1 MKIVIFETEQW
12 EAAACGRLAGA
23 HALACTPE
31 GLDLDNVARFADAE
45 VISPFVHSNLGGAV
59 LARMPRLRLIATRS
73 TGYDHVDLAYCRAA
87 GITVCNVPDYGD
99 HTVAEHAFALLLAL
113 CRRIPEAAERVR
125 RGDVGAGDLRG
136 VELAGK
142 TLGVI
147 GAGRIGRR
155 VLQIARGFGM
165 LTLACD
171 PSPDAAA
178 RQDPGFRAVP
188 LPDLLAASDVVSL
201 HAPGGSGLR
210 LSDPEFAL
218 MKTGALLINTARG
231 GAVDPAALLRALS
244 SGRLAGAGLDVIAE
258 EQAFGDE
265 AEVFRQDAAVDPGR
279 LRALLANHALVRRPD
294 VLVTPHIAYNTQ
306 EAVDRLIETTVGN
319 IEAYA
324 AGAARNV
331 VAAIAAS
338 PPRRGGRS

>member
-12 EAAACGRLAGA
+12 EAAACARLAGD
-23 HALACTPE
+23 HALDCTPE
-31 GLDLDNVARFADAE
+31 GLGPDNVARFADAE
-45 VISPFVHSNLGGAV
+45 VISPFVHSDLGAAV

-73 TGYDHVDLAYCRAA
+73 TGYDHVDLAYCREAA
-87 GITVCNVPDYGD
+87 ITVCNVPDYGD

-113 CRRIPEAAERVR
+113 CRHIPEATERVR
-125 RGDVGAGDLRG
+125 RGDVRARDLRG
-136 VELAGK
+136 VELTGK

-165 LTLACD
+165 RTLACD

-178 RQDPGFRAVP
+178 RKDPDFHAVP
-188 LPDLLAASDVVSL
+188 LPDLLAASDVISL

-231 GAVDPAALLRALS
+231 GAVDPAALLRALL

-265 AEVFRQDAAVDPGR
+265 AEIFRQDAAVDPAR
-279 LRALLANHALVRRPD
+279 LRALLADHALVRLPN
-294 VLVTPHIAYNTQ
+294 VLATPHIAYNTQ
-306 EAVDRLIETTVGN
+306 EAVDRIIETTLGN

-331 VAAIAAS
+331 VTALTPAS
-338 PPRRGGRS
+338 PSPGGQS